1 MIFFSALSPDRIQA
15 VLLPGM
21 VMLSPTLLSTL
32 RLSRRP
38 GQLATRTH
46 LTAAWQPKP
55 SSGLLQIFSPS
66 RSWNATHR
74 GWTSGSRG
82 SFNAPRPPRFGF
94 WQQISQRINRIP
106 SNLIFWG
113 IFGINGAIFVLWQ
126 VASTQFV
133 SHGSLLQTL
142 RQEAHISFDRVS
154 NNRGIRPC

>member
-1 MIFFSALSPDRIQA
+1 MILVSALSPDRTQA
-15 VLLPGM
+15 DLLPGM
-21 VMLSPTLLSTL
+21 IMLSRTLLSTL

-38 GQLATRTH
+38 GPLATRAH

-55 SSGLLQIFSPS
+55 SSGILQIFSPS

-94 WQQISQRINRIP
+94 WQQISQRINKIP
-106 SNLIFWG
+106 SNVIFWG

-126 VASTQFV
+126 VATTQYV
-133 SHGSLLQTL
+133 SHGSLP
-142 RQEAHISFDRVS
+142 RIFKQETDI
-154 NNRGIRPC
+154 